1 MKLQD
6 RLPYSV
12 RVGRRTYNV
21 NLDFRNVLR
30 MLDVMAR
37 TDLLPEARDYLALK
51 CVMWHPHGDIRA
63 IMSALR
69 ELLFPAADATRRH
82 RQKLTDFVQD
92 ADLIRAAFYQ
102 SYGINLW
109 RDDLH
114 WMEFTSLLAGLP
126 EGSRYSEILGIRARP
141 MPKPTKYNAEERKWL
156 ARAKAEHAVRLTDR
170 EREDGLRE
178 GLRGVAMSLLAL
190 ADHGNGGESDG

>member
-1 MKLQD
+1 MKLQEQ
-6 RLPYSV
+6 LPYSV

-21 NLDFRNVLR
+21 DLDFRNVLR

-51 CVMWHPHGDIRA
+51 CVMLHPHGDIRA

-69 ELLFPAADATRRH
+69 QLLFPAADATHRH
-82 RQKLTDFVQD
+82 NQKLTDFVQD

-109 RDDLH
+109 RDNLH

-141 MPKPTKYNAEERKWL
+141 MPKPTKYNAEERQWL
-156 ARAKAEHAVRLTDR
+156 ARAKAEHAVRLTDK

-190 ADHGNGGESDG
+190 ADHGNGGESYG

>member
-6 RLPYSV
+6 RLPYSIKAN
-12 RVGRRTYNV
+12 GHTYSV
-21 NLDFRNVLR
+21 DLDFRNVLR

-63 IMSALR
+63 ILTALR
-69 ELLFPAADATRRH
+69 ELLFPAAKSGEH
-82 RQKLTDFVQD
+82 HQKLTDFVQD

-109 RDDLH
+109 RDNLH

-141 MPKPTKYNAEERKWL
+141 MPKPTKYNAEERQWL

-170 EREDGLRE
+170 EREETLKNGLRD
-178 GLRGVAMSLLAL
+178 VAMSLIMLAEQ
-190 ADHGNGGESDG
+190 GNGGDSDG